1 MYFQNKLMLAM
12 GWIIV
17 PIALAIIC
25 ILVAI
30 YMIRS
35 DQDRKNSLWELD
47 VPPVEEPIVSILEYQ
62 TRENPDG
69 TYLCMFK
76 STGSY
81 TFVQTANEIVERC
94 TRHQQK
100 IPYIVGSDK
109 HMTIE
114 YPLDLGDDLLIIV

>member
-1 MYFQNKLMLAM
+1 MKKNKLMLAM

-25 ILVAI
+25 ILVAV

-35 DQDRKNSLWELD
+35 DQDHKSPSWECN

-76 STGSY
+76 STGGY

-100 IPYIVGSDK
+100 IPYIVGSDLA
-109 HMTIE
+109 MTIE
-114 YPLDLGDDLLIIV
+114 YPLYLGDDLLVIV